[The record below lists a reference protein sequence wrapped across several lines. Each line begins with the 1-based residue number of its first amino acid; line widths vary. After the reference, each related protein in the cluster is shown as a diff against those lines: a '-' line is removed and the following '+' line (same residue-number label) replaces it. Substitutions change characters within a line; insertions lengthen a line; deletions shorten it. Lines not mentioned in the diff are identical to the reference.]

1 MRSGARSSGG
11 VSEHDRRSD
20 QTHKHGTS
28 DGTGVARMTPVNV
41 PERVNELRD
50 AVIRPFNATEEG
62 RRGCISEIPVHSLF
76 RIPRGSTPPSD
87 NQAKSPRC
95 RQSRSQ

>member
-20 QTHKHGTS
+20 QTHKHGIS
-28 DGTGVARMTPVNV
+28 DGAGVARMTPVNV

-50 AVIRPFNATEEG
+50 GVIRPFNATTEG
-62 RRGCISEIPVHSLF
+62 RQGSISGIPVKWTASI
-76 RIPRGSTPPSD
+76 R
-87 NQAKSPRC
+87 SPR
-95 RQSRSQ
+95 SVEV